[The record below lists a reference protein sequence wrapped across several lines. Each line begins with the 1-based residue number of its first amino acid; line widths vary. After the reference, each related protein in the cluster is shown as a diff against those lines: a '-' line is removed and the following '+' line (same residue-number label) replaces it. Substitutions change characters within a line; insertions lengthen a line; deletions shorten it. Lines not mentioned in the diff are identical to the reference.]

1 MIVLSTSNI
10 SKSYIVDE
18 ILNDVSFTVT
28 DKDKIGIIGNNG
40 SGKTT
45 LLKIISGDEKP
56 SSGQIYIRKD
66 LKIGYLEQHTNI
78 QSSQT
83 LFEECM
89 DVFQDLIDIE
99 KNIRDLENQISLE
112 KEDSPNLEL
121 LMNKYSNLSEEFSNK
136 NGYAIESNI
145 RGTLKGLGF
154 SNEEIY
160 RPVETLSGGQ
170 KSRLSLAK
178 LLLSNPDILL
188 LDEPTNHLDINAINW
203 LEIFLNEYQGA
214 VLIISHDRYFLDNV
228 VNKIFLIEHKHLKI
242 YNSNYNK
249 YIKQRKIDLDLERKQ
264 YNDQQKE
271 ISRQKE
277 IIERFSNYGDRR
289 YIKQA
294 QARQKLLDK
303 MEKLDAPTESFKT
316 SIKFEPSIKSGRDVL
331 EVKNISK
338 SFPNKTLF
346 ENINF
351 NIYRGERVGLIGSN
365 GIGKTTLFKIIM
377 DQMDFNSGE
386 INLGH
391 KVNIGYFDQEQ
402 ENLNLE
408 NTIVDEIWDE
418 HPNFTHYD
426 LRSILSKF
434 LFLGDD
440 IFKEIS
446 DLSGG
451 ERGRLSLLKIML
463 SKANFLLMDE
473 PTNHLDID
481 SKEVLEDALLDYDG
495 TLLVISHDRYFLN
508 KVTDRIIELTP
519 DSALEYLGNYDY
531 YIQKKKELDLPTL
544 EEDTRTKTQIKSEK
558 KKLKEKELEERKL
571 QKEIKLIETDI
582 STLEEELENLDQL
595 LCSPEIY
602 DDSEKVLEITRA
614 REDVDVKLNKLY
626 TIWSDMV

>member
-112 KEDSPNLEL
+112 KEDSPNLEV